1 MKYDDL
7 AKTKDLF
14 DIEDLP
20 NPINNIEMEG
30 ARKDYVTEENDIVD
44 TLENKVV
51 TSKKK
56 AKKDKPKKSLSKKQK
71 IISIIFS
78 IKKR

>member
-7 AKTKDLF
+7 AKTQDLF

-30 ARKDYVTEENDIVD
+30 ASKDYVTEENDLID
-44 TLENKVV
+44 TLENQVIKDN
-51 TSKKK
+51 
-56 AKKDKPKKSLSKKQK
+56 KKDKKKEKTTKKEDK
-71 IISIIFS
+71 E
-78 IKKR
+78 KKE